1 MKSLFSAFAAVL
13 FVLSQSPIARADD
26 TAATT
31 IKNDASDAGTHMKK
45 GARHA
50 KRKMRKAA
58 GKNTVGDDIKD
69 GASDMGDDMHN
80 SGKKVKNKVNE

>member
-1 MKSLFSAFAAVL
+1 
-13 FVLSQSPIARADD
+13 
-26 TAATT
+26 
-31 IKNDASDAGTHMKK
+31 MKK

>member
-1 MKSLFSAFAAVL
+1 MKSLFSTFAIVL
-13 FVLSQSPIARADD
+13 FVLSQSPIAHADD

-31 IKNDASDAGTHMKK
+31 IKNDASDASTHMKK

-50 KRKMRKAA
+50 KRKMRKAV

-69 GASDMGDDMHN
+69 TANDMGDDMN
-80 SGKKVKNKVNE
+80 NAGKKVKNKINE

>member
-1 MKSLFSAFAAVL
+1 MKSLFTALAIVL
-13 FVLSQSPIARADD
+13 FVASTSPVRADESVGTKMD
-26 TAATT
+26 NA
-31 IKNDASDAGTHMKK
+31 ASDVKHDVKK

-69 GASDMGDDMHN
+69 GANDIGDDVNH
-80 SGKKVKNKVNE
+80 GAHKVKNKLND